1 MPRELGKNR
10 PRSTIADMIE
20 FDEIEKEAEEGPVHV
35 LNESKLEKP
44 SAAHLINESTVSTP
58 QRTGEHTNIQK
69 MYRLTPT
76 ALQTLRELS
85 SVIGINL
92 GFDVNN
98 SMAIRS
104 ILRIIHDSAPT
115 IEVLAKERLTPR
127 RQPSTAIGN
136 EHIRDELESEIA
148 EVILAGILR
157 NAANGMSE

>member
-20 FDEIEKEAEEGPVHV
+20 FDEVGKEAEEGPVHA
-35 LNESKLEKP
+35 LKESKLKKP
-44 SAAHLINESTVSTP
+44 SATHAINESTASTP

-76 ALQTLRELS
+76 AHQTLRELS

-98 SMAIRS
+98 SVAIRS
-104 ILRIIHDSAPT
+104 FLRIIHDSVSA
-115 IEVLAKERLTPR
+115 IEIVATERLTPR

-148 EVILAGILR
+148 DVILAGILQ